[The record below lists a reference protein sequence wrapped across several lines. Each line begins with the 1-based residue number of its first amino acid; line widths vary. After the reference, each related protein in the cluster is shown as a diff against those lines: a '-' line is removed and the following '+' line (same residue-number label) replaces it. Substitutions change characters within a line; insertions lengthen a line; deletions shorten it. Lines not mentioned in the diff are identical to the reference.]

1 MNRLLRIVLLLCL
14 VAVAVPSTAFSA
26 ARMYVGFYDDAA
38 FRWRPDRIQNLALNY
53 RPGNP
58 FPHSLPGR
66 AQVQNRRRRL

>member
-38 FRWRPDRIQNLALNY
+38 FRWRSI
-53 RPGNP
+53 G
-58 FPHSLPGR
+58 
-66 AQVQNRRRRL
+66 